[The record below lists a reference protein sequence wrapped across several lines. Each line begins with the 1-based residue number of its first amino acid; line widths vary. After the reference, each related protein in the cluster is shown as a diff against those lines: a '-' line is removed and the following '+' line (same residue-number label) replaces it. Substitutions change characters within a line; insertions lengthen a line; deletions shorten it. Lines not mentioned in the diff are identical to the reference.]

1 MESASNTEPVGGL
14 IRGVVVGVGF
24 EAVTVL
30 AIYAAWHLWRLIR

>member
-1 MESASNTEPVGGL
+1 MDRASNAEPGGGL

-30 AIYAAWHLWRLIR
+30 AIYAVWHLWRLIR